1 MELKENKKPSPRPA
15 PSTPN
20 PQIAVT
26 SPVQQQ
32 SPPSSKFTPTQ
43 SPAPS
48 PTRQSPRKLAAGP
61 SPSLSPERQS
71 PLKIRTTQSS
81 PLTSGS
87 PRRRSPYAKRRT
99 PTKVQAE
106 QAHSTAALESAALP
120 YEELEARVKGL
131 EEERKATICDGLEV
145 APPTPAAGTTNEAL
159 VLKQLEM
166 IKKQQEE
173 LNKLQERLL
182 KGLQQQSPMPAPS
195 AAQPPGGRSRNYD
208 LNIARTPTGHQINKQ
223 KNQQQPQITHN
234 VTIVSKS
241 PTQQAIVA
249 QEKSNSAD
257 QSQPDSERVKTSPQE
272 RREINV
278 VGHDNVI
285 SKDTSINQDSITSTL
300 AKDSSDVPAGCVT
313 GEIVV
318 NAQEK
323 QGISASQ
330 QEDDQLGE
338 VVSMKRLTQTRSL
351 SISPGSLQ
359 PYKLLRS
366 DVMSPPQWDPAD
378 ASNTGRTDFLVHTPT
393 DEVVKSEHVF
403 FVETPIGARPQSKT
417 GKNFSPF
424 TVPLA
429 LTPGGD
435 AGDST
440 KPSTGHHNHKVTPL
454 SVIGMPEAV
463 AIIDN
468 AVSSKVF
475 LTSVPNQDIY
485 TGIVDSKSFSSNLS
499 RVHFARSGSNFA
511 TPSAPRTR
519 PHVVASGRAT
529 PTPSIAPPPSM
540 LMSKNS
546 IFQTPVPLSAVKPSL
561 RGFTTPAA
569 ARSAYKMDVP
579 IQTPLAMQNAALLAK
594 ISQSISSWRTESH
607 VGDMIGQEKIVFN
620 LEDSPSVRLN
630 IGSSE
635 RSPQYDASNLSIES
649 AASQTDDSIS
659 ESPSM
664 QSAAKKERTYNSR
677 TIGQS
682 LLSSTARKFHEALL
696 DEECALY
703 ACRLQTKFSPRP
715 HVSRC
720 TNPVAKTLLEGD
732 GLVSGYLEF
741 GFSSLIL
748 AELWLTCCMWW
759 RKPEYCPTIP
769 ISIWHQ
775 TFIRKIKIWTH

>member
-1 MELKENKKPSPRPA
+1 MLEQEIEEMELKENKKPSPWLPA

-20 PQIAVT
+20 PHIAVT

-32 SPPSSKFTPTQ
+32 SPPSSKFTPTK
-43 SPAPS
+43 SPASS
-48 PTRQSPRKLAAGP
+48 PTRQSPRKLGTGP

-106 QAHSTAALESAALP
+106 QAHSTAVLESVALP
-120 YEELEARVKGL
+120 HEELEARVKGL
-131 EEERKATICDGLEV
+131 EEERKATICDGQEV
-145 APPTPAAGTTNEAL
+145 APPMSAAGTTSEAL

-182 KGLQQQSPMPAPS
+182 KGLQQQSPMPVPS

-208 LNIARTPTGHQINKQ
+208 LNIARTPSGHQVNKQ

-257 QSQPDSERVKTSPQE
+257 QSRPDSERVKVSPQE
-272 RREINV
+272 RREITV

-300 AKDSSDVPAGCVT
+300 ARDSSDVFAGCVT

-323 QGISASQ
+323 QGISALQ
-330 QEDDQLGE
+330 QEDDGRDQLGE
-338 VVSMKRLTQTRSL
+338 VVSMKRVTQTRSL

-366 DVMSPPQWDPAD
+366 DVMSPPQWDTAD
-378 ASNTGRTDFLVHTPT
+378 ASSTGRTDFLVHTPT

-417 GKNFSPF
+417 GKKFSPF

-440 KPSTGHHNHKVTPL
+440 KLSTGRHNHKVTPL

-475 LTSVPNQDIY
+475 TTSVPNQDIY
-485 TGIVDSKSFSSNLS
+485 TGIVDSKSLSSNLS
-499 RVHFARSGSNFA
+499 HVHFARSGNNFA

-546 IFQTPVPLSAVKPSL
+546 IFQTPVPLSAAKPSL
-561 RGFTTPAA
+561 RGFTTPAV

-620 LEDSPSVRLN
+620 LEDSPSVRLE
-630 IGSSE
+630 IA
-635 RSPQYDASNLSIES
+635 SPQNDARNLSIES
-649 AASQTDDSIS
+649 AASQTDNSIS

-664 QSAAKKERTYNSR
+664 QSATKKERAYHR

-732 GLVSGYLEF
+732 GLVSG
-741 GFSSLIL
+741 
-748 AELWLTCCMWW
+748 
-759 RKPEYCPTIP
+759 K
-769 ISIWHQ
+769 
-775 TFIRKIKIWTH
+775 